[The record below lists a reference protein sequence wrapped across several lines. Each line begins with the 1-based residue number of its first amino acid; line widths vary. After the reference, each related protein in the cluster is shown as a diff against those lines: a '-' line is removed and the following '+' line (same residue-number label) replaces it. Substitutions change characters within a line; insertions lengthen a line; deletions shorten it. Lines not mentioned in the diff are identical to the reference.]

1 MEGNALKAIQVLRRV
16 CVAALVGVAAAS
28 LVAGCATSRHRDW
41 REAVKAGDYR
51 AAYLDLFETWR
62 MGTGDVKAEALRYAW
77 RDPAIVAVARK
88 DLVAGI
94 QPIAEAHT
102 GDLASL
108 TKSVKDGPFE
118 DRVEFAKLVDRNIDV
133 DGEIK
138 AAYGKRSPRT
148 AAAPAVPAPAPAPA
162 PAAPAPKADAPVRL
176 APPAPPPMAK
186 SQPTEAVAPPAA
198 KSPSVAASTPAPSAP
213 KATQST
219 PTPPQP
225 APPAPPP
232 ASVEK
237 APTGDGAHARLLA
250 QVAEEKK
257 RSVWRCKGAAACDKA
272 WLAAEGFVAS
282 NSDMRVRAVTPTSID
297 TYPPIV
303 IGEIGMKVEKRT
315 PGTGDSELELTVIC
329 RTGKLRQLCPTAE
342 LRLYKAFPA
351 HLKASAAP

>member
-1 MEGNALKAIQVLRRV
+1 LKAIQVLRGV

-28 LVAGCATSRHRDW
+28 LVSGCATSRHRDW
-41 REAVKAGDYR
+41 REAVKVGDYR

-62 MGTGDVKAEALRYAW
+62 MGTGDVKAEAIRYAW

-118 DRVEFAKLVDRNIDV
+118 DRVEFAKLVDRRIDV

-138 AAYGKRSPRT
+138 AAYEKRSPRT
-148 AAAPAVPAPAPAPA
+148 VATPTVPAPAPA
-162 PAAPAPKADAPVRL
+162 PAAPVPKTDAPVRV
-176 APPAPPPMAK
+176 APPAPPPVATAK
-186 SQPTEAVAPPAA
+186 PTEAVAPPAA
-198 KSPSVAASTPAPSAP
+198 KSPPVVAAPAPAPSAPPAP
-213 KATQST
+213 KATQSAPT
-219 PTPPQP
+219 PMPPQP
-225 APPAPPP
+225 APPAPQP

-237 APTGDGAHARLLA
+237 APVGDGAHASLLA

-272 WLAAEGFVAS
+272 WLAAENFVTS
-282 NSDMRVRAVTPTSID
+282 NSDMRVRSVTATLID

-303 IGEIGMKVEKRT
+303 IGEIGMKVERRAQ
-315 PGTGDSELELTVIC
+315 GTGDAEIELTVIC

-351 HLKASAAP
+351 HLASAAP

>member
-1 MEGNALKAIQVLRRV
+1 
-16 CVAALVGVAAAS
+16 
-28 LVAGCATSRHRDW
+28 
-41 REAVKAGDYR
+41 
-51 AAYLDLFETWR
+51 

-138 AAYGKRSPRT
+138 AAYEKRSPRT
-148 AAAPAVPAPAPAPA
+148 VATPAVPAPAPA
-162 PAAPAPKADAPVRL
+162 PAAPAPKADAPVRV
-176 APPAPPPMAK
+176 APPAPPPVAK
-186 SQPTEAVAPPAA
+186 AQPTEAVAPPAA
-198 KSPSVAASTPAPSAP
+198 KSPPVAAPAPAPSAPSAP

-219 PTPPQP
+219 PTPPQS
-225 APPAPPP
+225 APQAPPP

-237 APTGDGAHARLLA
+237 APRGMPHMRASWPRWRRR
-250 QVAEEKK
+250 
-257 RSVWRCKGAAACDKA
+257 RSGRVWRCKGAAACDKA
-272 WLAAEGFVAS
+272 WLAAESFVAS
-282 NSDMRVRAVTPTSID
+282 NSDMRVRTVTATTID

-303 IGEIGMKVEKRT
+303 IGEIGMKVEQRRAWDRT
-315 PGTGDSELELTVIC
+315 NPRLRLTVTC
-329 RTGKLRQLCPTAE
+329 RVGRLRQACPTAE
-342 LRLYKAFPA
+342 LRIYTAFPTFMR
-351 HLKASAAP
+351 SAAAP

>member
-1 MEGNALKAIQVLRRV
+1 MEGSALKAIQVLRRV

-148 AAAPAVPAPAPAPA
+148 AAAPAVPVPAPT
-162 PAAPAPKADAPVRL
+162 PAAPAPKADAPVRV
-176 APPAPPPMAK
+176 APPAPPPVAK
-186 SQPTEAVAPPAA
+186 AQPTEAVAPPAA
-198 KSPSVAASTPAPSAP
+198 KSPPVAAPAPA
-213 KATQST
+213 
-219 PTPPQP
+219 
-225 APPAPPP
+225 
-232 ASVEK
+232 
-237 APTGDGAHARLLA
+237 GDAAHASLLA

-272 WLAAEGFVAS
+272 WLAAEGFVTS
-282 NSDMRVRAVTPTSID
+282 NSDMRVRAVTATLID

-303 IGEIGMKVEKRT
+303 IGEIGMKVERRAQT
-315 PGTGDSELELTVIC
+315 TGEGEIELAVIC

-342 LRLYKAFPA
+342 LRLYKGFSA

>member
-1 MEGNALKAIQVLRRV
+1 MRFSRTLRHACIAAIIGVV
-16 CVAALVGVAAAS
+16 TAAGI
-28 LVAGCATSRHRDW
+28 AGCATTRHRDW
-41 REAVKAGDYR
+41 REAVKVGDYR

-138 AAYGKRSPRT
+138 AAYEKRSPRT
-148 AAAPAVPAPAPAPA
+148 VATPAVPAPAPAA
-162 PAAPAPKADAPVRL
+162 PAAPAPKADAPVRV
-176 APPAPPPMAK
+176 APPAPPPVAK
-186 SQPTEAVAPPAA
+186 SQPTEAVAPPAP
-198 KSPSVAASTPAPSAP
+198 KSPAVAASTPAPSAP

-219 PTPPQP
+219 P

-237 APTGDGAHARLLA
+237 APAGDAAHASLLA

-272 WLAAEGFVAS
+272 WLAAESFVTS
-282 NSDMRVRAVTPTSID
+282 NSDMRVRAVTANLID

-315 PGTGDSELELTVIC
+315 PGSGDSELELTVIC

>member
-148 AAAPAVPAPAPAPA
+148 AATPAVPAPAPA
-162 PAAPAPKADAPVRL
+162 PAAPAPKADAPVRVT
-176 APPAPPPMAK
+176 APAP
-186 SQPTEAVAPPAA
+186 
-198 KSPSVAASTPAPSAP
+198 PAPSAP
-213 KATQST
+213 SASQST
-219 PTPPQP
+219 QAPPQP

-232 ASVEK
+232 ASSEK
-237 APTGDGAHARLLA
+237 APAGDATHASLLA

-272 WLAAEGFVAS
+272 WLAAESFVTS
-282 NSDMRVRAVTPTSID
+282 NSDMRVRAVTATLID

-303 IGEIGMKVEKRT
+303 IGEIGMKVDRRT
-315 PGTGDSELELTVIC
+315 QGTGEAEIELTVIC

>member
-28 LVAGCATSRHRDW
+28 LVASCATSRHRDW

-77 RDPAIVAVARK
+77 RDPAIVAIARK

-148 AAAPAVPAPAPAPA
+148 AATPAVPAPAPA
-162 PAAPAPKADAPVRL
+162 PAAPAPKADAPVRVT
-176 APPAPPPMAK
+176 APAP
-186 SQPTEAVAPPAA
+186 
-198 KSPSVAASTPAPSAP
+198 PAPSAP
-213 KATQST
+213 SASQST
-219 PTPPQP
+219 QAPPQP

-232 ASVEK
+232 ASSEK
-237 APTGDGAHARLLA
+237 TPAGDATHASLLA

-272 WLAAEGFVAS
+272 WLAAESFVTS
-282 NSDMRVRAVTPTSID
+282 NSDMRVRAVTATLID

-303 IGEIGMKVEKRT
+303 IGEIGMKVDRRT
-315 PGTGDSELELTVIC
+315 QGTGEAEIELTVIC